1 MSKATYDPDLDSRIA
16 LAQLYSDVAGTA
28 DITTHASSTNTH
40 IGGAGTVLSVAAATG
55 YYFLMNRE
63 NTGVL
68 YYDTGATPIFYA
80 TVTFNTWSSPQ
91 TLGSTSTRSYS
102 IYCTYTPAAG
112 GWTKIAKVG
121 GIAATTMAKVN
132 GIAVASIAKL
142 NGVAV

>member
-1 MSKATYDPDLDSRIA
+1 LKIVSNGVTG
-16 LAQLYSDVAGTA
+16 GTA
-28 DITTHASSTNTH
+28 DVDNNWTTCNFGTAPNITVQSYAIGMIPDATIGLKYDIPGGNFGKSDATN
-40 IGGAGTVLSVAAATG
+40 S
-55 YYFLMNRE
+55 Y
-63 NTGVL
+63 
-68 YYDTGATPIFYA
+68 ATPTDPTDA
-80 TVTFNTWSSPQ
+80 TN
-91 TLGSTSTRSYS
+91 STVRIA